1 MRSRVAF
8 DFEHIL
14 AEALRKAGWRV
25 PRSRRLADTEP
36 DLIAVAKDRRY
47 AIELKA
53 SSEGRRDRLIP
64 LLSQAILQART
75 LARRSPVPVVP
86 VAVVA
91 AQRVPAVVAEQIKEF
106 GQRHAPDTGVG
117 VIDAEGLRLFAGQGL
132 EVLNSKPVRRLK
144 SPAAAPKR
152 LPHLFSDLNQ
162 WMLKVLLGQ
171 RLSESLVSVPR
182 GNFRNATQ
190 LAEAAGVSLM
200 SAFRFVSQLAI
211 EGFLDE
217 DAGVLHVVRVDEL
230 LERWVSANRQPAQDI
245 AARWIVKRELRQ
257 LYADIAKQGRVAKAQ
272 PRCCIGLFAA
282 ADALGFGFVR
292 GVPPHLYLER
302 LDEAMLRRL
311 GLMIAGSHDRADVSV
326 RIPVNREAIFRAA
339 VMRDGL
345 PLSDVL
351 QVWLDVSAHPARGRE
366 QAAEIRRQAL
376 APLFVK

>member
-1 MRSRVAF
+1 MAL
-8 DFEHIL
+8 DFEHVL

-53 SSEGRRDRLIP
+53 ASEGRRDRLIP

-245 AARWIVKRELRQ
+245 AARWIVKRELRE
-257 LYADIAKQGRVAKAQ
+257 LYADIAKRGRVAKAQ

-302 LDEAMLRRL
+302 LDEATVEPWVASA
-311 GLMIAGSHDRADVSV
+311 IASRA
-326 RIPVNREAIFRAA
+326 
-339 VMRDGL
+339 G
-345 PLSDVL
+345 
-351 QVWLDVSAHPARGRE
+351 PA
-366 QAAEIRRQAL
+366 
-376 APLFVK
+376 

>member
-1 MRSRVAF
+1 
-8 DFEHIL
+8 
-14 AEALRKAGWRV
+14 
-25 PRSRRLADTEP
+25 
-36 DLIAVAKDRRY
+36 
-47 AIELKA
+47 
-53 SSEGRRDRLIP
+53 
-64 LLSQAILQART
+64 
-75 LARRSPVPVVP
+75 
-86 VAVVA
+86 
-91 AQRVPAVVAEQIKEF
+91 
-106 GQRHAPDTGVG
+106 
-117 VIDAEGLRLFAGQGL
+117 
-132 EVLNSKPVRRLK
+132 
-144 SPAAAPKR
+144 
-152 LPHLFSDLNQ
+152 
-162 WMLKVLLGQ
+162 

-217 DAGVLHVVRVDEL
+217 DAGFLHVVRVDEL
-230 LERWVSANRQPAQDI
+230 LERWVSANRQPAQEI

-257 LYADIAKQGRVAKAQ
+257 LYADIAKRGRVPKAQ

-302 LDEAMLRRL
+302 LDEDMLRRL
-311 GLMIAGSHDRADVSV
+311 GLMMAGSHDRADVSV
-326 RIPVNREAIFRAA
+326 RIPINREAIFRAA

-376 APLFVK
+376 APLFVKGYGHHPRTRSIRAARQCAPTVARPAPASVRRGRLPVQVVRPMWGWVASARRAITSAAVWS